1 MLDQYWLI
9 QNIQLTEIDI
19 PKQKYRYII
28 VHVDKAIWNNKDNHD
43 SYNFIIP
50 IGRSIWEKNF

>member
-9 QNIQLTEIDI
+9 QYIQLTENDI
-19 PKQKYRYII
+19 PKEKYRYII

-50 IGRSIWEKNF
+50 IGRSI